1 MKRIPSVA
9 WAFFGLAVMIYL
21 VYLLNRGVYV
31 GSDARLSMAPVEI
44 FALENGR
51 SPTAAE
57 TPALLASRLTDA
69 QIVAIAQAHGRTEQL
84 NYVKLCKYLHLTGIS
99 ISLGSDGLGQRSSPY
114 PDNLFCPPLKNSN

>member
-9 WAFFGLAVMIYL
+9 WAFFGLAAVIYL

-31 GSDARLSMAPVEI
+31 GSDARLNMAPVDV

-57 TPALLASRLTDA
+57 ILALPSRLTDA
-69 QIVAIAQAHGRTEQL
+69 QVVAIAQAHGRTEQL
-84 NYVKLCKYLHLTGIS
+84 VYVKLCKYLHLTGIS
-99 ISLGSDGLGQRSSPY
+99 ISLGIDGLGQRSSPY
-114 PDNLFCPPLKNSN
+114 ADNLFCPPLKNSN